1 MMRDAAR
8 GKRPLDNDG
17 NDDIADD
24 ALPVPKRRDLTH
36 TVLAERYHIGG
47 AVVGDSTAVAAARQE
62 LARIQR
68 DHRLRRRDDEEPSQT
83 PGLDELVYRQV
94 EDRDVDGDDGDDAD
108 NGDNGDN
115 GDMIQNGDVGDVAV
129 HADGSTIQHRRPGRP
144 RKHPLPDLI
153 DVPRRLRGR
162 PRKEPDP
169 LAPPPRPRGRPR
181 KEPAAPIAIV
191 ASAQPAP
198 AAPAK
203 PDPPR
208 RPRGRPR
215 KERPPPPA
223 EPPRRGRP
231 PKPRR
236 PVGRPRKDRVN
247 DPPRDF
253 DEAPSP
259 PPPENKMQQP
269 PLSEKDM
276 RTKREFDARLAEE
289 AMRYCTRCKE
299 RWFDVVPMD
308 DGVCKRCHLK
318 DDKKRIDEPFYYSAD
333 NHLDF
338 GDVPDNL
345 PSLCPAEEMVIA
357 KVHVAINVFTVRG
370 QQYNYRGH
378 VVHFLRDVGKIYH
391 ELPLL
396 PKDLDI
402 VILRPAGATSNP
414 AMDRQFRKRFRIR
427 RRVVALWLD
436 FLARNH
442 PGYRN
447 FRLSKEN
454 LSQLPDDDSIFDQ
467 LTIHEVT
474 SLDGLAADQGPV
486 EEQLAENEDGLAC
499 DEAAVPNIVVK
510 ESELSLLQG
519 KLDETTDQNEE
530 QPPMRQQLP
539 KMHTTSPYRL
549 YARRL

>member
-1 MMRDAAR
+1 
-8 GKRPLDNDG
+8 
-17 NDDIADD
+17 
-24 ALPVPKRRDLTH
+24 
-36 TVLAERYHIGG
+36 
-47 AVVGDSTAVAAARQE
+47 
-62 LARIQR
+62 
-68 DHRLRRRDDEEPSQT
+68 
-83 PGLDELVYRQV
+83 
-94 EDRDVDGDDGDDAD
+94 
-108 NGDNGDN
+108 
-115 GDMIQNGDVGDVAV
+115 
-129 HADGSTIQHRRPGRP
+129 
-144 RKHPLPDLI
+144 
-153 DVPRRLRGR
+153 
-162 PRKEPDP
+162 
-169 LAPPPRPRGRPR
+169 
-181 KEPAAPIAIV
+181 
-191 ASAQPAP
+191 
-198 AAPAK
+198 
-203 PDPPR
+203 
-208 RPRGRPR
+208 
-215 KERPPPPA
+215 
-223 EPPRRGRP
+223 
-231 PKPRR
+231 
-236 PVGRPRKDRVN
+236 
-247 DPPRDF
+247 
-253 DEAPSP
+253 
-259 PPPENKMQQP
+259 
-269 PLSEKDM
+269 
-276 RTKREFDARLAEE
+276 
-289 AMRYCTRCKE
+289 
-299 RWFDVVPMD
+299 
-308 DGVCKRCHLK
+308 
-318 DDKKRIDEPFYYSAD
+318 
-333 NHLDF
+333 
-338 GDVPDNL
+338 
-345 PSLCPAEEMVIA
+345 MVIA

-370 QQYNYRGH
+370 QQYKYRGH

-539 KMHTTSPYRL
+539 RDAHYLPLPTLRSTPLNEFNRSQALLSLACPGLFPRGLADFVQPRQRNITYQDYLEHAIKWHDGRFARHHTFRYIALNTLMRQQAYGHSRFYVNKQPQTVLTRAELQRALEDPDRPEAQAVLNQISRFAGVIKGTRPFWYRRRRECEAFAHCLGVPGCFVTLSPADLHWHSLYRHMPEFERWQAAEEP
-549 YARRL
+549 ARMALSGRLLRENPHIAAWHFHSRSKALREVVLTQKFNLSDY